1 MASKNNNPS
10 RAAANLL
17 LSPSGLQQILRL
29 QSLEDRGRIITAA
42 AEYFLSDYKQTPRVE
57 GALCDF
63 VFVGIK
69 DGIDRN
75 EQHCAETREKNR
87 KGGQATQ
94 QRRREAMSATPPA
107 TSKPAKRTKGVG
119 LPDCTLANLRA
130 FAIDHGK
137 DPDEAEKIAQ
147 GFWDYNLRWD
157 KEKGAFNI
165 DETST
170 GELKL
175 TTDAK
180 GRPLYDWQ
188 KAFIGF
194 VNSGYDRAEWERA
207 NGIDPKMHKPC
218 QR

>member
-1 MASKNNNPS
+1 MANKNNNPG

-17 LSPSGLQQILRL
+17 LTPSGLQQILRL

-57 GALCDF
+57 EPLCEF
-63 VFVGIK
+63 VFLGIK
-69 DGIDRN
+69 DDIDRN
-75 EQHCAETREKNR
+75 EQHCAETKEKNR

-94 QRRREAMSATPPA
+94 QRRREAMSATPPT

-137 DPDEAEKIAQ
+137 EPDEAGEIAQ
-147 GFWDYNLRWD
+147 AFWDYNAEVGNI
-157 KEKGAFNI
+157 EKTAN
-165 DETST
+165 
-170 GELKL
+170 GEYKL
-175 TTDAK
+175 IADTK

-194 VNSGYDRAEWERA
+194 VNSQYDRAEWERA
-207 NGIDPKMHKPC
+207 NGIDPITHKPR
-218 QR
+218 QI